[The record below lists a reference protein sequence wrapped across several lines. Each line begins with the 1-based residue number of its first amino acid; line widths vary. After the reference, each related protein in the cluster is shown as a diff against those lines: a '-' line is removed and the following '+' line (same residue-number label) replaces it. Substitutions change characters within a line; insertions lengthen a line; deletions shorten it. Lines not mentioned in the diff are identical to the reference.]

1 MEKSLIARTTLLGAF
16 PIAGLLAFAPLSGGA
31 QDSGGVQLTFGVEQR
46 FETNDNLGLDVVSAG
61 TTSQATT
68 RLSFGLLTET
78 RSSSLEFNTSASL
91 RVANGPDFSGTE
103 VALADPRMSLAYSR
117 STANAKLDVNA
128 RLRQTD
134 VEFLRSLEE
143 FIDDKG
149 EIVLP
154 EDTTGTGTQIS
165 HGLDVALTWGEEA
178 PLGFGLSAGISGI
191 NYIDTTSASLFDSRR
206 SRAGASVRLTL
217 TPVTEANVS
226 LRFSTYDDEDPMT
239 SRRDTLSFGAGLTHT
254 LPRGRLTSRLTA
266 DDTEDGTRLGLSFG
280 RDFDLPDG
288 ALQASM
294 GATRGASGE
303 TNLTGSLKLRKEL
316 PQGAITAELRRSVS
330 AGSDDSEQLAT
341 ALLLGYSQDLTPLS
355 SLNLDL
361 SYVQREPTGAGASIT
376 DGTVSATYRRAVTE
390 DWNMDVGYRHRVRD
404 EDGVGRARSN
414 SVFMVL
420 KRDFS
425 IRR

>member
-1 MEKSLIARTTLLGAF
+1 MEKSLIARTTLLGAV
-16 PIAGLLAFAPLSGGA
+16 PIAGLVAFAPLSGGA
-31 QDSGGVQLTFGVEQR
+31 QGSGGVQLTFGVEQR

-78 RSSSLEFNTSASL
+78 RSSSLEFNTSAAL
-91 RVANGPDFSGTE
+91 RVADGPDFSGTE
-103 VALADPRMSLAYSR
+103 VALADPQMSLAYSR
-117 STANAKLDVNA
+117 TTANAELDVKA
-128 RLRQTD
+128 RLRQAN

-154 EDTTGTGTQIS
+154 EDTTGTGTQLS

-191 NYIDTTSASLFDSRR
+191 NYIDTTSATLVDSQRLY
-206 SRAGASVRLTL
+206 AGASARMTL
-217 TPVTEANVS
+217 SEVTTANVS
-226 LRFSTYDDEDPMT
+226 LRFSTYDDDGVGT
-239 SRRDTLSFGAGLTHT
+239 TRRDTLSFNAGLTHM
-254 LPRGRLTSRLTA
+254 LPSGQLTSRLTA
-266 DDTEDGTRLGLSFG
+266 ANTEDGTRLGLSFG
-280 RDFDLPDG
+280 RDFDLPAG
-288 ALQASM
+288 ALQASI
-294 GATRGASGE
+294 GVTRSASGE
-303 TNLTGSLKLRKEL
+303 TNLTGSLKLTKEL
-316 PQGAITAELRRSVS
+316 PQGAITAELRRSVA

-341 ALLLGYSQDLTPLS
+341 ALLLGYSQELTPLS

-361 SYVQREPTGAGASIT
+361 SYVQREPTGAGASVT